1 MSSPAREYD
10 DMELQTIE
18 GIKYALREAYAT
30 YISGGASSLP
40 AVVHGEAAEAAID
53 AWAKDIY
60 ERHCAAQG
68 PHTEP
73 SPQELQDWVT
83 NHGPT
88 LPLDGPPDKK
98 PAA

>member
-1 MSSPAREYD
+1 MSSPEREYD
-10 DMELQTIE
+10 DMELKAIE
-18 GIKYALREAYAT
+18 GIKYALREAYAK
-30 YISGGASSLP
+30 YISGDAGAKP
-40 AVVHGEAAEAAID
+40 VTHGVVAEAAID

-83 NHGPT
+83 DHGPT
-88 LPLDGPPDKK
+88 LPS
-98 PAA
+98 